1 MTRTK
6 TGSSRNDA
14 RTTLA
19 VPGNRLRFSHVTVR
33 PESILMSYRQFRVMA
48 APILSIKERLSG
60 RSIYLIGMMGSGKTS
75 TGRPLAKRLGY
86 GFVDADAVIEQVAG
100 CTIPEIF
107 QRDGEEGFRLIE
119 SQVLNA
125 ISQRHSLVVATGGGV
140 VTKPENWGQ
149 LHSGIVVWLDVD
161 QAKLIER
168 LRNDSTQ
175 RPLLQQPDPEAA
187 LENLLQQRRPLY
199 GEADLTVVINDETPD
214 DVADGI
220 LQLLPTLI
228 QDPTQQRER

>member
-1 MTRTK
+1 MT
-6 TGSSRNDA
+6 D
-14 RTTLA
+14 
-19 VPGNRLRFSHVTVR
+19 
-33 PESILMSYRQFRVMA
+33 
-48 APILSIKERLSG
+48 PILSLKERLSG

-107 QRDGEEGFRLIE
+107 ERDGEAGFRSIE

-149 LHSGIVVWLDVD
+149 LHSGIVVWLDVNRA
-161 QAKLIER
+161 QLIER
-168 LRNDSTQ
+168 LQDDSTQ
-175 RPLLQQPDPEAA
+175 RPLLQQPNPEAA
-187 LENLLQQRRPLY
+187 LDTLLQERRPLY
-199 GEADLTVVINDETPD
+199 GEADLTVVIKDESPD
-214 DVADGI
+214 AVADGI

-228 QDPTQQRER
+228 KDPTEQRER

>member
-1 MTRTK
+1 
-6 TGSSRNDA
+6 
-14 RTTLA
+14 
-19 VPGNRLRFSHVTVR
+19 
-33 PESILMSYRQFRVMA
+33 MSYRQFRVMA
-48 APILSIKERLSG
+48 DSILSLKERLSG

>member
-1 MTRTK
+1 
-6 TGSSRNDA
+6 
-14 RTTLA
+14 
-19 VPGNRLRFSHVTVR
+19 
-33 PESILMSYRQFRVMA
+33 MSYRQFRAMA
-48 APILSIKERLSG
+48 DSILFLKERLGG

-107 QRDGEEGFRLIE
+107 ERDGEDGFRSIE

-149 LHSGIVVWLDVD
+149 LHSGIVVWLDVVPD
-161 QAKLIER
+161 QLLQR
-168 LRNDSTQ
+168 LKADSTV
-175 RPLLQQPDPEAA
+175 RPLLQTADPEAA
-187 LENLLQQRRPLY
+187 LNALLNERRPLY
-199 GEADLTVVINDETPD
+199 AEADLTVVINDETPD
-214 DVADGI
+214 VVADGI
-220 LQLLPTLI
+220 LQLLPSLLK
-228 QDPTQQRER
+228 DPTQRRTD